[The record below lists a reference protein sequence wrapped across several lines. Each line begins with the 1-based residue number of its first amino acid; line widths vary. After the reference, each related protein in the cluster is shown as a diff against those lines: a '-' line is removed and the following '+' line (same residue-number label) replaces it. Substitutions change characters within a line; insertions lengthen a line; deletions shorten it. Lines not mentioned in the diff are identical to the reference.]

1 MIVIMIA
8 TAMIIF
14 SSHFDILMSSSEAKS
29 IDGLCCAGHP
39 PENQHQDHDEE
50 ELDNDQ
56 DHDGEDVDNEDDE
69 NTWLGIPS
77 LLSLQRRT

>member
-1 MIVIMIA
+1 MIA

-14 SSHFDILMSSSEAKS
+14 SSHLDILMSSSEAKS
-29 IDGLCCAGHP
+29 IDGLCCACHP

-50 ELDNDQ
+50 KVDNDHDQ
-56 DHDGEDVDNEDDE
+56 DHDWEEVDNEDDE

-77 LLSLQRRT
+77 LLSLQRRI